1 MKKKEMYNL
10 TKKQSYEKKM
20 FKRHF
25 EMHATI
31 SRKMQTESTIIY
43 HLTHSENG

>member
-1 MKKKEMYNL
+1 MNKEEMYNL
-10 TKKQSYEKKM
+10 TKNNHIKM

-25 EMHATI
+25 EMHSTV
-31 SRKMQTESTIIY
+31 SRKMQIESTMIY